1 LRITNFALLL
11 KGADFLNTDNEKN
24 DNQKPPKIE
33 LVEVSDDGNYG
44 KFVCEPLGRGY
55 GITIGNSLRRMLLSS
70 LEGAAVTSIRIDGVL
85 HEFSTIP
92 GVREDVT
99 NIVLNIKQ
107 LCLKIDEEQGQQY
120 QGFAQVTSTPPKT
133 YTLRIDV
140 DVPEEIKEGLHEG
153 GRREVIAEDI
163 DCDPSIEILN
173 PDLHIAWLNENA
185 KLKIEMTARTGRGY
199 DQAEKNKNPD
209 DVIGTIPI
217 DSIFSPVL
225 RVNYEVTDTR
235 VGNEMDFDK
244 LILEVW
250 TDGTLGPEEAVA
262 KAAAIMIAHMK
273 LFQNMDSITV
283 EEVEEEPDAAPK
295 EQSDED
301 AALTPDK
308 NLAKPI
314 EELELSVRSTNCL
327 KRAGIHIVADLA
339 DKTEEEMLKVRNLGR
354 KSFEEIK
361 NTMGALGVSFKPEPN
376 INPPVPYSEE

>member
-1 LRITNFALLL
+1 MTEND
-11 KGADFLNTDNEKN
+11 KNE
-24 DNQKPPKIE
+24 NQKPPKIE
-33 LVEVSDDGNYG
+33 MVEISDDGNYG

-55 GITIGNSLRRMLLSS
+55 GITLGNSLRRMLLSS

-107 LCLKIDEEQGQQY
+107 LCLKIDEDKDQASQF
-120 QGFAQVTSTPPKT
+120 FAQVVATPPQM
-133 YTLRIDV
+133 YSLRIDV
-140 DVPEEIKEGLHEG
+140 DVEEEIKNGSHRKGE
-153 GRREVIAEDI
+153 RREVTAEDI
-163 DCDPSIEILN
+163 ECDPSIEILN
-173 PDLHIAWLNENA
+173 PNLHIAWLNDTG
-185 KLKIEMTARTGRGY
+185 KLRMEMTARTGRGY

-209 DVIGTIPI
+209 DIIGTIPI

-225 RVNYEVTDTR
+225 RVNYNVEDTR

-244 LILEVW
+244 LTLEVW
-250 TDGTLGPEEAVA
+250 TNGALRPEEALS
-262 KAAAIMIAHMK
+262 KAAAILIAHMK
-273 LFQNMDSITV
+273 LFQNMDGIV
-283 EEVEEEPDAAPK
+283 AIEEVAEEEEPAENEPTDDIAVT
-295 EQSDED
+295 
-301 AALTPDK
+301 LDK

-361 NTMGALGVSFKPEPN
+361 HTMDQLGVSFKQSP
-376 INPPVPYSEE
+376 NPPGATFMED

>member
-1 LRITNFALLL
+1 MI
-11 KGADFLNTDNEKN
+11 DNDKN
-24 DNQKPPKIE
+24 ENQKPPKIE

-44 KFVCEPLGRGY
+44 KFICEPLGRGY

-107 LCLKIDEEQGQQY
+107 LCLKIDDDKNQQPQY
-120 QGFAQVTSTPPKT
+120 FAQVTTTSPRT

-140 DVPEEIKEGLHEG
+140 DVEEEIKAGLHSG
-153 GRREVIAEDI
+153 GRREVTAEDI
-163 DCDPSIEILN
+163 ECDPSIEILN
-173 PDLHIAWLNENA
+173 PDLHIAWLNETG
-185 KLKIEMTARTGRGY
+185 KLKMEMMARSGRGY

-209 DVIGTIPI
+209 DIIGTIPI

-225 RVNYEVTDTR
+225 RVNYNVEDTR

-244 LILEVW
+244 LTLEIW
-250 TDGTLGPEEAVA
+250 TNGTLRPEEALA
-262 KAAAIMIAHMK
+262 KAAAILIAHMK
-273 LFQNMDSITV
+273 LFQSMDSVALEEI
-283 EEVEEEPDAAPK
+283 EEVDEPSVKEPD
-295 EQSDED
+295 DEI
-301 AALTPDK
+301 AITLDK
-308 NLAKPI
+308 NLSKPI

-327 KRAGIHIVADLA
+327 KRAGIHIVADLV
-339 DKTEEEMLKVRNLGR
+339 DKTEEEMLKFRNLGR

-361 NTMGALGVSFKPEPN
+361 HTMDQLGVSFKPSPN
-376 INPPVPYSEE
+376 TNNVNLMDE

>member
-1 LRITNFALLL
+1 MNI
-11 KGADFLNTDNEKN
+11 DNDKN
-24 DNQKPPKIE
+24 ENQKPPKIE
-33 LVEVSDDGNYG
+33 LVEVSDDEHYG

-70 LEGAAVTSIRIDGVL
+70 LEGAAVTSVRIDGVL
-85 HEFSTIP
+85 HEFSTLP

-107 LCLKIDEEQGQQY
+107 LCLKIEEEKNQPY
-120 QGFAQVTSTPPKT
+120 QPFAQVATTPPRT

-140 DVPEEIKEGLHEG
+140 DVEEEIKNGGHSG
-153 GRREVIAEDI
+153 GRREVTAADI
-163 DCDPSIEILN
+163 ECDPSIEVLN
-173 PDLHIAWLNENA
+173 PDLHIAWLNETG
-185 KLKIEMTARTGRGY
+185 KLKIEMNARSGRGY

-209 DVIGTIPI
+209 DIIGTIPI

-225 RVNYEVTDTR
+225 RVNYNVEDTR

-244 LILEVW
+244 LTLEVW
-250 TDGTLGPEEAVA
+250 TNGTLRPEEAVA
-262 KAAAIMIAHMK
+262 KAATILIAHMK
-273 LFQNMDSITV
+273 LFQGMDSVTF
-283 EEVEEEPDAAPK
+283 EEIEEEPESVAK
-295 EQSDED
+295 EPEDEV
-301 AALTPDK
+301 AVTLDK

-339 DKTEEEMLKVRNLGR
+339 DKTEEEMMKVRNLGR

-361 NTMGALGVSFKPEPN
+361 HTMDQLGVSFKQSPN
-376 INPPVPYSEE
+376 MSNNYLMDE

>member
-1 LRITNFALLL
+1 M
-11 KGADFLNTDNEKN
+11 TDNDKN
-24 DNQKPPKIE
+24 ENQKPPKIE
-33 LVEVSDDGNYG
+33 MVEISDDGNYG

-107 LCLKIDEEQGQQY
+107 LYLRIDEETDQSNQF
-120 QGFAQVTSTPPKT
+120 FAQAVAATPRT

-140 DVPEEIKEGLHEG
+140 DVEEEIKSGKHPG
-153 GRREVIAEDI
+153 GRREVTAKDI
-163 DCDPSIEILN
+163 EYDPSVIEIFN
-173 PDLHIAWLNENA
+173 PDLHIAWLNETG
-185 KLKIEMTARTGRGY
+185 KLKIDMTARTGRGY

-209 DVIGTIPI
+209 DILGTIPI

-225 RVNYEVTDTR
+225 RVNYNVEDTR

-244 LILEVW
+244 LTLEIW
-250 TDGTLGPEEAVA
+250 TNGTLRPEEALS
-262 KAAAIMIAHMK
+262 KAAAILIAHMK
-273 LFQNMDSITV
+273 LFQNMDGIV
-283 EEVEEEPDAAPK
+283 AIEEVAEEEEPVETEAA
-295 EQSDED
+295 DD
-301 AALTPDK
+301 GTLTLDK
-308 NLAKPI
+308 NLSKPI

-339 DKTEEEMLKVRNLGR
+339 DKSEEEMLKVRNLGR

-361 NTMGALGVSFKPEPN
+361 HTMDQLGVSFKQSP
-376 INPPVPYSEE
+376 NPPSANLLSD

>member
-1 LRITNFALLL
+1 M
-11 KGADFLNTDNEKN
+11 TDNEKN
-24 DNQKPPKIE
+24 ENQKPPKIE

-44 KFVCEPLGRGY
+44 KFICEPLGRGY

-107 LCLKIDEEQGQQY
+107 LCLKIDEEQAQPY
-120 QGFAQVTSTPPKT
+120 LGFAQVSTTPPRT
-133 YTLRIDV
+133 YSLRIDV
-140 DVPEEIKEGLHEG
+140 DVAEEIRDGFHEG
-153 GRREVIAEDI
+153 GRREVTAADI
-163 DCDPSIEILN
+163 DCDASIEILN
-173 PDLHIAWLNENA
+173 PDLHIAWLNETG

-209 DVIGTIPI
+209 DIIGTIPI

-225 RVNYEVTDTR
+225 RVNYEVQDTR

-244 LILEVW
+244 LTLEVW
-250 TDGTLGPEEAVA
+250 TDGTLRPEEAVS
-262 KAAAIMIAHMK
+262 KASAILIAHMK
-273 LFQNMDSITV
+273 LFQNMDDVAIDKDIKD
-283 EEVEEEPDAAPK
+283 EP
-295 EQSDED
+295 ED
-301 AALTPDK
+301 AVKEPVDDSAVTVDK

-339 DKTEEEMLKVRNLGR
+339 DKTEEEMMKVRNLGR

-361 NTMGALGVSFKPEPN
+361 HTMEILGVSFKQETTPGTTFVDE
-376 INPPVPYSEE
+376 

>member
-1 LRITNFALLL
+1 MN
-11 KGADFLNTDNEKN
+11 NDNEKN
-24 DNQKPPKIE
+24 EGQRPPKIE
-33 LVEVSDDGNYG
+33 LVEVSDDGHYG

-70 LEGAAVTSIRIDGVL
+70 LEGAAITSIRIDGVL

-107 LCLKIDEEQGQQY
+107 LCLKVDEDKSQPY
-120 QGFAQVTSTPPKT
+120 QPFAQVSSTPPKT

-140 DVPEEIKEGLHEG
+140 DVEEEIKNHGHSG
-153 GRREVIAEDI
+153 GRREVTAADI
-163 DCDPSIEILN
+163 ECDPSIEVLN
-173 PDLHIAWLNENA
+173 PNLHIAWLNETG
-185 KLKIEMTARTGRGY
+185 KLKIEMTARSGRGY

-209 DVIGTIPI
+209 DIIGTIPI

-244 LILEVW
+244 LTLEVW
-250 TDGTLGPEEAVA
+250 TNGTLRPEEALA
-262 KAAAIMIAHMK
+262 KAASILIAHMK
-273 LFQNMDSITV
+273 LFQSMDGV
-283 EEVEEEPDAAPK
+283 VFEEVEDDKEPVDKEPD
-295 EQSDED
+295 DEI
-301 AALTPDK
+301 AITLDK

-339 DKTEEEMLKVRNLGR
+339 DKTEEEMMKVRNLGR

-361 NTMGALGVSFKPEPN
+361 NTMDQLGVSFKQSPN
-376 INPPVPYSEE
+376 PGNMTFIDE

>member
-1 LRITNFALLL
+1 MN
-11 KGADFLNTDNEKN
+11 DNDRN
-24 DNQKPPKIE
+24 DNQTPPRIE
-33 LVEVSDDGNYG
+33 LVEVSDDEHYG
-44 KFVCEPLGRGY
+44 KFICEPLGRGY
-55 GITIGNSLRRMLLSS
+55 GITLGNSLRRMLLSS

-107 LCLKIDEEQGQQY
+107 LCIKVDDEKEQPY
-120 QGFAQVTSTPPKT
+120 QPFAQVTSTSSTT

-140 DVPEEIKEGLHEG
+140 DVAEEIRDGFHTG
-153 GRREVIAEDI
+153 GRREVTAADI
-163 DCDPSIEILN
+163 ECDPSIEILN
-173 PDLHIAWLNENA
+173 PDLHIAWLNESG
-185 KLKIEMTARTGRGY
+185 KLKMEMTARCGRGY
-199 DQAEKNKNPD
+199 DQAEKNKNPN

-225 RVNYEVTDTR
+225 RVNYNVEDTR

-244 LILEVW
+244 LTLEVW
-250 TDGTLGPEEAVA
+250 TNGTLTPEEAVS
-262 KAAAIMIAHMK
+262 KAAAILIAHMK
-273 LFQNMDSITV
+273 LFQNMDGIVAV
-283 EEVEEEPDAAPK
+283 EETPEDEEPVESEPND
-295 EQSDED
+295 DI
-301 AALTPDK
+301 ALTLDK

-361 NTMGALGVSFKPEPN
+361 QTMEQLGVTFKPSPN
-376 INPPVPYSEE
+376 PVPVTLMDD

>member
-1 LRITNFALLL
+1 M
-11 KGADFLNTDNEKN
+11 TDNEKN
-24 DNQKPPKIE
+24 EQKPKIE
-33 LVEVSDDGNYG
+33 MVEISDDGNYG

-107 LCLKIDEEQGQQY
+107 LCLKVDDEKNQSY
-120 QGFAQVTSTPPKT
+120 QPFAQVAVTQPKT

-140 DVPEEIKEGLHEG
+140 DVEEEIKNGVHTG
-153 GRREVIAEDI
+153 GRREVTADDI

-173 PDLHIAWLNENA
+173 PDLHIAWLNETG
-185 KLKIEMTARTGRGY
+185 KLKIEMIARNGRGY

-209 DVIGTIPI
+209 DIIGTIPI

-225 RVNYEVTDTR
+225 RVNYDVKDTR

-244 LILEVW
+244 LTLEVW
-250 TDGTLGPEEAVA
+250 TNGTLRPEEAVA
-262 KAAAIMIAHMK
+262 KAAAILISHMK
-273 LFQNMDSITV
+273 LFQSMDTV
-283 EEVEEEPDAAPK
+283 AAEEMEEAKEISMK
-295 EQSDED
+295 EQPAED
-301 AALTPDK
+301 ITLTLDK
-308 NLAKPI
+308 NLSKPI

-327 KRAGIHIVADLA
+327 KRAGIHIVADLV
-339 DKTEEEMLKVRNLGR
+339 DKTEDEMKKFRNLGS
-354 KSFEEIK
+354 KSLEEIK
-361 NTMGALGVSFKPEPN
+361 NTMQQLGVSFKPSPN
-376 INPPVPYSEE
+376 QNAMNSDD

>member
-1 LRITNFALLL
+1 M
-11 KGADFLNTDNEKN
+11 TDNEKN
-24 DNQKPPKIE
+24 ENQKPPKIE

-44 KFVCEPLGRGY
+44 KFICEPLGRGY

-107 LCLKIDEEQGQQY
+107 LCLKIDEDSNQQY
-120 QGFAQVTSTPPKT
+120 QPFAQVATTPPRT
-133 YTLRIDV
+133 YSLRIDV
-140 DVPEEIKEGLHEG
+140 DVAEEIKEGFHTG
-153 GRREVIAEDI
+153 GRREVTAADI
-163 DCDPSIEILN
+163 ECDPSIEILN
-173 PDLHIAWLNENA
+173 PDLHIAWLNETG
-185 KLKIEMTARTGRGY
+185 KLKIDMTARTGRGY

-209 DVIGTIPI
+209 DIIGTIPI

-225 RVNYEVTDTR
+225 RVNYDVQDTR

-244 LILEVW
+244 LTLEVW
-250 TDGTLGPEEAVA
+250 TDGTLRPEEAVS
-262 KAAAIMIAHMK
+262 KASAILISHMK
-273 LFQNMDSITV
+273 LFQNMDGIAV
-283 EEVEEEPDAAPK
+283 EEIDDEPEIAVK
-295 EQSDED
+295 EQPDDDVSI
-301 AALTPDK
+301 ALDK

-339 DKTEEEMLKVRNLGR
+339 DKTEEEMMKVRNLGR

-361 NTMGALGVSFKPEPN
+361 QTMDQLGVSFKQETSAS
-376 INPPVPYSEE
+376 PVGFMEE

>member
-1 LRITNFALLL
+1 M
-11 KGADFLNTDNEKN
+11 ADNDKNE
-24 DNQKPPKIE
+24 NQKPPKIE
-33 LVEVSDDGNYG
+33 LVEISDDGNYG
-44 KFVCEPLGRGY
+44 KFICEPLGRGY

-99 NIVLNIKQ
+99 NIVLNIKE
-107 LCLKIDEEQGQQY
+107 LCLKIDEDSGQVY
-120 QGFAQVTSTPPKT
+120 QGFAQVTSTPPRT
-133 YTLRIDV
+133 YNLRIDV
-140 DVPEEIKEGLHEG
+140 DVAEEIKEGFLKPGE
-153 GRREVIAEDI
+153 RREVTAADI
-163 DCDPSIEILN
+163 DCDPVIEILN
-173 PDLHIAWLNENA
+173 PDLHIAWLNDTA
-185 KLKIEMTARTGRGY
+185 KLKIEMTARCGRGY
-199 DQAEKNKNPD
+199 DVAEKNKNAD
-209 DVIGTIPI
+209 DIIGTIPI
-217 DSIFSPVL
+217 DSIYSPVL

-244 LILEVW
+244 LTLEVW
-250 TDGTLGPEEAVA
+250 TDGSLGPEEAVS

-273 LFQNMDSITV
+273 LFQNMDAVAV
-283 EEVEEEPDAAPK
+283 EEVANEPEIKVKEPD
-295 EQSDED
+295 SDTSM
-301 AALTPDK
+301 ALDK

-361 NTMGALGVSFKPEPN
+361 NTMEALGVSFKQDPNAGPVVFPE
-376 INPPVPYSEE
+376 E

>member
-1 LRITNFALLL
+1 MNI
-11 KGADFLNTDNEKN
+11 DNDKN

-33 LVEVSDDGNYG
+33 LVEVSDDEHYG

-107 LCLKIDEEQGQQY
+107 LCLKVDEEKSQPY
-120 QGFAQVTSTPPKT
+120 QPFAQVSATPPQT

-140 DVPEEIKEGLHEG
+140 DVEEEIKGGKHSG
-153 GRREVIAEDI
+153 GRREVTAEDI

-173 PDLHIAWLNENA
+173 PNLHIAWLNETG
-185 KLKIEMTARTGRGY
+185 KLRIEMTARSGRGY

-209 DVIGTIPI
+209 DIIGTIPI

-225 RVNYEVTDTR
+225 RVNYDVQPTR

-244 LILEVW
+244 LTLEVW
-250 TDGTLGPEEAVA
+250 TNGTLRPEEAVS
-262 KAAAIMIAHMK
+262 KASAILIAHMR
-273 LFQNMDSITV
+273 LFQNMDGV
-283 EEVEEEPDAAPK
+283 EIEEPEEDIDDADK
-295 EQSDED
+295 EPEDEV
-301 AALTPDK
+301 AVTLDK

-314 EELELSVRSTNCL
+314 EDLELSVRSTNCL

-339 DKTEEEMLKVRNLGR
+339 DKTEEEMMKVRNLGR

-361 NTMGALGVSFKPEPN
+361 NTMDSLGVSFKPSPN
-376 INPPVPYSEE
+376 INNINMLDD

>member
-1 LRITNFALLL
+1 MI
-11 KGADFLNTDNEKN
+11 DNDKN
-24 DNQKPPKIE
+24 EGQRPPKIE
-33 LVEVSDDGNYG
+33 LVEISDDGNYG

-55 GITIGNSLRRMLLSS
+55 GITLGNSLRRMLLSS

-99 NIVLNIKQ
+99 NIVLNIKE
-107 LCLKIDEEQGQQY
+107 LCLKIDEDNGQPY
-120 QGFAQVTSTPPKT
+120 LGFAQVSTTPPRT
-133 YTLRIDV
+133 YPLRIDV
-140 DVPEEIKEGLHEG
+140 DVAEEIKDGFHKAGE
-153 GRREVIAEDI
+153 RREVTAADI
-163 DCDPSIEILN
+163 ECDPTIEILN
-173 PDLHIAWLNENA
+173 PDLHIAWLNDTG
-185 KLKIEMTARTGRGY
+185 KLKIEMMARTGRGY

-209 DVIGTIPI
+209 DIIGTIPI

-225 RVNYEVTDTR
+225 RVNYEVSDTR

-250 TDGTLGPEEAVA
+250 TNGAVGPEEAVA
-262 KAAAIMIAHMK
+262 KAAAIIIAHMR
-273 LFQNMDSITV
+273 LFQNMDSLAL
-283 EEVEEEPDAAPK
+283 EEEQNEPEITAK
-295 EQSDED
+295 ENVDDSGMT
-301 AALTPDK
+301 LDK

-339 DKTEEEMLKVRNLGR
+339 DKTEEEMMKVRNLGR

-361 NTMGALGVSFKPEPN
+361 HTMEALGVSFKQDPN
-376 INPPVPYSEE
+376 STGVPPYMEE

>member
-1 LRITNFALLL
+1 MI
-11 KGADFLNTDNEKN
+11 DNDKN
-24 DNQKPPKIE
+24 ENQKPPKIE
-33 LVEVSDDGNYG
+33 MVEVSEDGCYG
-44 KFVCEPLGRGY
+44 KFICEPLGRGY

-99 NIVLNIKQ
+99 NIVLNVKQ
-107 LCLKIDEEQGQQY
+107 LYLKIDEEKNQLPQP
-120 QGFAQVTSTPPKT
+120 FAQVTTTPPRT

-140 DVPEEIKEGLHEG
+140 DVEEETKAGIHSG
-153 GRREVIAEDI
+153 GRREVTAEDI
-163 DCDPSIEILN
+163 ECDPSIEILN
-173 PDLHIAWLNENA
+173 SDLHIAWLNETG
-185 KLKIEMTARTGRGY
+185 KLKMEMSARSGRGY

-209 DVIGTIPI
+209 DIIGTIPI

-225 RVNYEVTDTR
+225 RVNYEVEDTR

-244 LILEVW
+244 LTLEVW
-250 TDGTLGPEEAVA
+250 TNGTLSPEEAVA
-262 KAAAIMIAHMK
+262 KAAAILIAHMK
-273 LFQNMDSITV
+273 LFQNMDSIAF
-283 EEVEEEPDAAPK
+283 EEVEEVDEPSLKEPD
-295 EQSDED
+295 DEV
-301 AALTPDK
+301 AIALDK

-327 KRAGIHIVADLA
+327 KRAGIHIMADLA

-361 NTMGALGVSFKPEPN
+361 HTMDLHGVSFKQSPN
-376 INPPVPYSEE
+376 TNTMNSIDE

>member
-1 LRITNFALLL
+1 MN
-11 KGADFLNTDNEKN
+11 DNDKN
-24 DNQKPPKIE
+24 ENQKPPKIE
-33 LVEVSDDGNYG
+33 LVEISDDGNYG
-44 KFVCEPLGRGY
+44 KFICEPLGRGY

-85 HEFSTIP
+85 HEFSTVP

-107 LCLKIDEEQGQQY
+107 LCLKIDEEQSQQY

-133 YTLRIDV
+133 YNLRIDV
-140 DVPEEIKEGLHEG
+140 DVPEEIKEGFHEG
-153 GRREVIAEDI
+153 GRREVTAADI
-163 DCDPSIEILN
+163 DCDASIEILN
-173 PDLHIAWLNENA
+173 PDLHIAWLNETA
-185 KLKIEMTARTGRGY
+185 KLRIEMTARTGRGY
-199 DQAEKNKNPD
+199 DVAEKNKNPD

-225 RVNYEVTDTR
+225 RVNYDVQPTR

-244 LILEVW
+244 LMLEVW

-273 LFQNMDSITV
+273 LFQNMDSIAL
-283 EEVEEEPDAAPK
+283 EEIEEEPETPAK
-295 EQSDED
+295 ETDDDISVT
-301 AALTPDK
+301 LDK

-339 DKTEEEMLKVRNLGR
+339 DKTEEEMMKVRNLGR

-361 NTMGALGVSFKPEPN
+361 QTMEAIGVSFKQDPN
-376 INPPVPYSEE
+376 ATPVVFADE

>member
-1 LRITNFALLL
+1 MI
-11 KGADFLNTDNEKN
+11 DNDKN
-24 DNQKPPKIE
+24 EGQKPPRIE
-33 LVEVSDDGNYG
+33 MVEISDDGCYG

-70 LEGAAVTSIRIDGVL
+70 LEGAAVTAIRIDGVL

-107 LCLKIDEEQGQQY
+107 LCLKLDEEKNPAAQP
-120 QGFAQVTSTPPKT
+120 FAQVIALPPRT

-140 DVPEEIKEGLHEG
+140 DVEEEIKAGVHKG
-153 GRREVIAEDI
+153 GRREVTAEDI

-173 PDLHIAWLNENA
+173 PDLHIAWLNETG
-185 KLKIEMTARTGRGY
+185 KLKIEMTARSGRGY

-209 DVIGTIPI
+209 DIIGTIPI

-225 RVNYEVTDTR
+225 RVNYNVEDTR

-244 LILEVW
+244 LTLEVW
-250 TDGTLGPEEAVA
+250 TNGTLRPEEAVA
-262 KAAAIMIAHMK
+262 KASAVMIAHMN
-273 LFQNMDSITV
+273 LFKSMDTV
-283 EEVEEEPDAAPK
+283 SFDEVDE
-295 EQSDED
+295 SDEPSVRELD
-301 AALTPDK
+301 DENSLAMDK
-308 NLAKPI
+308 NLTKPI

-327 KRAGIHIVADLA
+327 KRAGIHIVADLV
-339 DKTEEEMLKVRNLGR
+339 DKTEEEMMKFRNLGR

-361 NTMGALGVSFKPEPN
+361 HTMNLLGVSFKQSP
-376 INPPVPYSEE
+376 NPPGVNNMMDE

>member
-1 LRITNFALLL
+1 MNI
-11 KGADFLNTDNEKN
+11 DNDKN
-24 DNQKPPKIE
+24 ENQKPPKIE
-33 LVEVSDDGNYG
+33 MVEVSEDGHYG

-85 HEFSTIP
+85 HEFSTLP

-99 NIVLNIKQ
+99 NIVLNIKG
-107 LCLKIDEEQGQQY
+107 LCLKIDEEKNQAPQP
-120 QGFAQVTSTPPKT
+120 FAQVVSAPPRT

-140 DVPEEIKEGLHEG
+140 DVEEEMRSGGHSGGL
-153 GRREVIAEDI
+153 REVTAADI
-163 DCDPSIEILN
+163 ECDPSIEVLN
-173 PDLHIAWLNENA
+173 QHLHIAWLNETGKLRIDMNA
-185 KLKIEMTARTGRGY
+185 RAGRGY

-209 DVIGTIPI
+209 DIIGTIPV
-217 DSIFSPVL
+217 DSIFSPVV
-225 RVNYEVTDTR
+225 RVNYNVEDTR

-244 LILEVW
+244 LTLEVW
-250 TDGTLGPEEAVA
+250 TNGTLRPEEAVA
-262 KAAAIMIAHMK
+262 KASSILIAHMK
-273 LFQNMDSITV
+273 LFQGMDSVTY
-283 EEVEEEPDAAPK
+283 EEE
-295 EQSDED
+295 SDEQD
-301 AALTPDK
+301 PAVKEPEDESAMTLDK

-361 NTMGALGVSFKPEPN
+361 HTMDQLGVSFKQSPN
-376 INPPVPYSEE
+376 TNNNFMMDE